1 MLSGRATP
9 GRAGPGRRPRRG
21 SACGAPGLSL
31 YRSAVRFVKGLR
43 EYTKSAVSRSDY
55 ESASKDFL
63 PNDLEVQVPGRVFL
77 VTRGNSSIGKAT
89 ALEIAKREAPQMP
102 VKSSVSRSL
111 PHG

>member
-43 EYTKSAVSRSDY
+43 EYTKSDY